1 MSLLK
6 YFGVALF
13 NQFFSLLDLSAL
25 VWSEGLEVYLLKYFL
40 FGNFDIIAHLL
51 FVHLGGLTLERVSK
65 VKCKQL
71 FFEWLLSDPLVESL
85 HMLESN
91 SPLLVIVQEY
101 FVVK

>member
-1 MSLLK
+1 
-6 YFGVALF
+6 
-13 NQFFSLLDLSAL
+13 
-25 VWSEGLEVYLLKYFL
+25 
-40 FGNFDIIAHLL
+40 
-51 FVHLGGLTLERVSK
+51 VSK